1 MPPEPSHL
9 RPSEPSP
16 EASAG
21 VRLAPGVHVPES
33 SLRFSF
39 ASSAGPGGQNVNKKA
54 TKAHLRIAVAD
65 LPLRPEALD
74 RLRGLAGAA
83 LIDADELLIASDEH
97 RSQGRNKDECL
108 DRLRALIAR
117 ALVRPKVRR
126 PTKPSKG
133 SKLRRLSE
141 KKSRGAIK
149 RSRQS
154 GGHDD

>member
-1 MPPEPSHL
+1 MPPEANQL
-9 RPSEPSP
+9 RTNEPSP
-16 EASAG
+16 ESSPG
-21 VRLAPGVHVPES
+21 VRLAPGVHVPEAA
-33 SLRFSF
+33 LRFTF

-54 TKAHLRIAVAD
+54 TKAHLRIAMSD
-65 LPLRPEALD
+65 LPLRPEVAD
-74 RLRGLAGAA
+74 RLRSLAGSA

-141 KKSRGAIK
+141 KKSRGEIK
-149 RSRQS
+149 RSRR
-154 GGHDD
+154 GTGHEE